1 MMGLEPINL
10 KGNNFQGC
18 RNFHF
23 CHMFLDQ
30 TGIEPVTLIC
40 KTNIFPI
47 KLQAFFYKYKS
58 HKGFEPLSRRLEVEY
73 FTIKLASYIFYMSV
87 SRIELL
93 LTQLFRLPLYH

>member
-10 KGNNFQGC
+10 KVTTFKAAAIAISATC
-18 RNFHF
+18 
-23 CHMFLDQ
+23 FLDQ

-73 FTIKLASYIFYMSV
+73 FTIKLASYIF
-87 SRIELL
+87 
-93 LTQLFRLPLYH
+93 LYVGK